1 MPNTIYSTVAYLK
14 DGIDAFGAYVA
25 PVKNFSTKFEQEAI
39 KGNSISVSLYSA
51 GTGSVFT
58 GTYAD
63 GASVIGEISVPL
75 THVYVPL
82 EINVLESDKNAGAE
96 LSKLYKTGLQNFA
109 QKVNEVILADVASYT
124 TSASV
129 ANAAAFT
136 FTSVKGLAAQLD
148 TLSAP
153 MVDRSLVLKS
163 DFYGALRTDP
173 AATVKLSV
181 TDYDFVGAYPAATL
195 PAAVKG
201 VAFGGISTYAVG
213 AALPKNPLIGSSALI
228 DYQTFTDEV
237 TGIPYQ
243 LLVWGDANSGK
254 IKAVFETRVGGKVGV
269 QGSVKIV

>member
-1 MPNTIYSTVAYLK
+1 MANTIYSTVAYLK
-14 DGIDAFGAYVA
+14 DGIDVFGAYVA
-25 PVKNFSTKFEQEAI
+25 PIKNFSTKFEQEAI
-39 KGNSISVSLYSA
+39 KGNSISVSLFSA
-51 GTGSVFT
+51 GAGSVFS
-58 GTYAD
+58 GSYGD

-75 THVYVPL
+75 THVYVPM

-109 QKVNEVILADVASYT
+109 QKVNETILADVASYT
-124 TSASV
+124 TSASIV
-129 ANAAAFT
+129 TAASMSFS
-136 FTSVKGLAAQLD
+136 SVKTLASQLD
-148 TLSAP
+148 VLNAP
-153 MVDRSLVLKS
+153 MGDRSLVLKT
-163 DFYGALRTDP
+163 DFYGQLRTDP

-181 TDYDFVGAYPAATL
+181 TDYDFVGAYPTATL
-195 PAAVKG
+195 PAGVKG

-213 AALPKNPLIGSSALI
+213 AALPSNPLIGSNALI

-254 IKAVFETRVGGKVGV
+254 IKAVFETRIGGKVGH